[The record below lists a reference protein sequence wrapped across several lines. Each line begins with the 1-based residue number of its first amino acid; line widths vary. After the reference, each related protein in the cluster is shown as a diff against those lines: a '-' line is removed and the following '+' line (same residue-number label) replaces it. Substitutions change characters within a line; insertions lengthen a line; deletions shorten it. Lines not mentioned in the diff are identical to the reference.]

1 MQRVATPGFRCMPID
16 ISGVEYVTAQEAADE
31 VNVSRQT
38 IWRWRKA
45 GKIPAGYRFRNG
57 QLLFTRK
64 ELGIIRRY
72 ANRLQPSDA
81 ADAGQIMIFDR

>member
-1 MQRVATPGFRCMPID
+1 MPRQIN
-16 ISGVEYVTAQEAADE
+16 GVEYLTAQEAAED

-57 QLLFTRK
+57 QLLFTRQ
-64 ELGIIRRY
+64 ELAAIRRH
-72 ANRLQPSDA
+72 ANRLQRSDA